1 MDACVKSSRS
11 SGKDPPLSL
20 HFHRMCWVAPLGN
33 VKFLENADGKGRF
46 SVIEGRW
53 GETSGKVRG

>member
-1 MDACVKSSRS
+1 
-11 SGKDPPLSL
+11 
-20 HFHRMCWVAPLGN
+20 MCWVAPLGN
-33 VKFLENADGKGRF
+33 VKFLENADGKRF

>member
-1 MDACVKSSRS
+1 
-11 SGKDPPLSL
+11 
-20 HFHRMCWVAPLGN
+20 MCWVAPLGN

>member
-1 MDACVKSSRS
+1 
-11 SGKDPPLSL
+11 
-20 HFHRMCWVAPLGN
+20 MCWVAPLGN

-46 SVIEGRW
+46 SVIRFSVIEGRW